1 VTSPSLEFCLSL
13 SSLTWPEFL
22 WGLEKG
28 ILTWKDAIELATRRG
43 QGKQLSLPQ
52 ETKLSSLQKVDA
64 GLVND
69 LVRQLAEAEGQDPKS
84 VKEKW
89 LYLLLAWIYEQR
101 AATDDPLGEVER
113 IYADF
118 DYPSELESFVR
129 YMPVTDKYN
138 PKAHSATENHA
149 RLMSKWKAFL
159 EDRRRRF
166 SR

>member
-1 VTSPSLEFCLSL
+1 MRNFDNLSERDILALAISLE
-13 SSLTWPEFL
+13 E
-22 WGLEKG
+22 E
-28 ILTWKDAIELATRRG
+28 D
-43 QGKQLSLPQ
+43 
-52 ETKLSSLQKVDA
+52 
-64 GLVND
+64 
-69 LVRQLAEAEGQDPKS
+69 
-84 VKEKW
+84 
-89 LYLLLAWIYEQR
+89 
-101 AATDDPLGEVER
+101 ER